1 MQGQLLMPRQVSDEE
16 YSYLQNRRM
25 TADFVESIY
34 NDPQL
39 NKEAKRLIK
48 KKYPNLAIPDY
59 DLEEKMDAR
68 TRAEDDRKRQ
78 EAEAARTKANAD
90 AWNASRAKAQ
100 KEYGLTAE
108 GMTELEKWMEEH
120 AVADHEVAASYR
132 HAKDPKT
139 TEPTYDN
146 QFWNH
151 DKADNFKEIS
161 ADPEAWARREIL
173 GAIHRDG
180 ERARGVR

>member
-1 MQGQLLMPRQVSDEE
+1 MPRQISDEE

-34 NDPQL
+34 NDPAL
-39 NKEAKRLIK
+39 NKEAKKLIK

-59 DLEEKMDAR
+59 DLEEKVEQRLSA
-68 TRAEDDRKRQ
+68 AEQKKQQ
-78 EAEAARTKANAD
+78 EAAAETRRKEQE
-90 AWNASRAKAQ
+90 AWNASRAGVKKQ
-100 KEYGLTAE
+100 YGLTDE
-108 GMTELEKWMEEH
+108 GLTDLEKWMEEH

-132 HAKDPKT
+132 HSKDPKT
-139 TEPTYDN
+139 TEPTYDS
-146 QFWNH
+146 QYWHH

-173 GAIHRDG
+173 GAIQKDSD
-180 ERARGVR
+180 RARMR